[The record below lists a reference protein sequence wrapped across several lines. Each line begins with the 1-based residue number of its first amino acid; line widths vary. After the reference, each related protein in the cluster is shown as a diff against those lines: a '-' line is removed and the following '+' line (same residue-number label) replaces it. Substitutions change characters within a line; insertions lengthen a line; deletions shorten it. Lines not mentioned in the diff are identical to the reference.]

1 MGITQLMLPDE
12 QAPSLKSIETTA
24 NALASSVLV
33 ASSRK
38 NDQYDAY
45 VTMVAAAD
53 QHGHSANYFTSLLA
67 KVSSYCQSEVA
78 KHYMQVKCTTMPNLR
93 SAKQANIT

>member
-1 MGITQLMLPDE
+1 MLPDE

-38 NDQYDAY
+38 NGQYNAY
-45 VTMVAAAD
+45 VAMLAAAVIF
-53 QHGHSANYFTSLLA
+53 QKGSTRTLGQIFHITVGQSFQLLS
-67 KVSSYCQSEVA
+67 K
-78 KHYMQVKCTTMPNLR
+78 
-93 SAKQANIT
+93 